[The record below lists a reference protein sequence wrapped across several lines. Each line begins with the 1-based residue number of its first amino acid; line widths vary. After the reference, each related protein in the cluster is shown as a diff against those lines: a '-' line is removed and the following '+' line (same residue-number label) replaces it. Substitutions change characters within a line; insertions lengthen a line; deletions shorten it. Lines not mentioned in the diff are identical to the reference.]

1 MMILPPLEIAEQLR
15 FEEGTVYFVGE
26 LTEEQLKLFNDY
38 KDKLEEAYKIIP
50 RVYNLTSIYHFIDEL
65 KNS

>member
-1 MMILPPLEIAEQLR
+1 MMILPPLEIAKQLR

-38 KDKLEEAYKIIP
+38 KDKLEEAYKN
-50 RVYNLTSIYHFIDEL
+50 RID
-65 KNS
+65 